1 MIDIYV
7 GVGRAVCVAL
17 IAAAAIALP
26 LHESANDLKRC
37 DTTERL
43 GRTELFMIAN
53 QQNIP
58 TVKRATEVDGP
69 HFISIAGSERND
81 GQAANHS
88 SCAEVL
94 WSSLGSKIEAT
105 CGNATSP
112 ALIRSTL
119 ADLQMTTDPL
129 VREALGSLLTEPTSF
144 SALFDQAGACLA
156 ANRPLAAFACWW
168 LDNPSLA
175 PRFTNNPSLV
185 DAELCSVLNVA
196 VVLQRLGEA
205 AVREPAVLGALMAGV
220 ATQADDILLLI
231 HDQPMS
237 TPCAPS
243 QSKSGRCSLLHRRE
257 TSTAR
262 SSRSSSRRTSP

>member
-1 MIDIYV
+1 
-7 GVGRAVCVAL
+7 
-17 IAAAAIALP
+17 
-26 LHESANDLKRC
+26 
-37 DTTERL
+37 
-43 GRTELFMIAN
+43 MIAN

-58 TVKRATEVDGP
+58 AVKGHQDGRPPLHVDR
-69 HFISIAGSERND
+69 SERND
-81 GQAANHS
+81 SQAANHS
-88 SCAEVL
+88 SCAEAL

-112 ALIRSTL
+112 ALIGSTL

-156 ANRPLAAFACWW
+156 GNRPLAAFACWW

-175 PRFTNNPSLV
+175 PRFTDNPSLV

-205 AVREPAVLGALMAGV
+205 AVGSPASSARSWPAL
-220 ATQADDILLLI
+220 
-231 HDQPMS
+231 P
-237 TPCAPS
+237 P
-243 QSKSGRCSLLHRRE
+243 RR
-257 TSTAR
+257 TTSFSSSTA
-262 SSRSSSRRTSP
+262 SP